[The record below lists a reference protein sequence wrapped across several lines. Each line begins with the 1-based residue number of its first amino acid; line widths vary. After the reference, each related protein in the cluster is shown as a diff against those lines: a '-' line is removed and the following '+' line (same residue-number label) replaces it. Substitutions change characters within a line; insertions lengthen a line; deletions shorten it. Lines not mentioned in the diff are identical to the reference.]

1 MKMSKISVV
10 SGHVQSS
17 AAHLQKVKK
26 RKEEAKNKQGIF
38 LRSLVVPLLLI
49 VVWQIIGSAGYVSK
63 TVLPTPVDIV
73 LSFKQLIV
81 SGELGANLQIS
92 ILRAAIGFAVGAG
105 LGLLFGV
112 IVGFSKKTEHY
123 MDPSIQ
129 MLRTVPHLALAPLFI
144 LWFGFGEISK
154 ILLIANGAF
163 FPIYVNTYLGI
174 RGVDSKLF
182 DVARVLQFSKWKQIT
197 KLISPAALPN
207 ILLGVRLSLGIA
219 WLGLVVAELMGAS
232 EGVGYM
238 IMDARQFSQTD
249 VVFVGIIIFAVVGK
263 LTDSF
268 VRVLEKRLLKWRDS
282 YAGEK

>member
-1 MKMSKISVV
+1 MSKTSVV

-17 AAHLQKVKK
+17 AAHLQKMKK

-63 TVLPTPVDIV
+63 TVLPTPLDII

-123 MDPSIQ
+123 M
-129 MLRTVPHLALAPLFI
+129 
-144 LWFGFGEISK
+144 
-154 ILLIANGAF
+154 
-163 FPIYVNTYLGI
+163 
-174 RGVDSKLF
+174 
-182 DVARVLQFSKWKQIT
+182 
-197 KLISPAALPN
+197 
-207 ILLGVRLSLGIA
+207 
-219 WLGLVVAELMGAS
+219 
-232 EGVGYM
+232 
-238 IMDARQFSQTD
+238 
-249 VVFVGIIIFAVVGK
+249 
-263 LTDSF
+263 
-268 VRVLEKRLLKWRDS
+268 
-282 YAGEK
+282 

>member
-1 MKMSKISVV
+1 M
-10 SGHVQSS
+10 
-17 AAHLQKVKK
+17 
-26 RKEEAKNKQGIF
+26 
-38 LRSLVVPLLLI
+38 
-49 VVWQIIGSAGYVSK
+49 
-63 TVLPTPVDIV
+63 
-73 LSFKQLIV
+73 
-81 SGELGANLQIS
+81 
-92 ILRAAIGFAVGAG
+92 
-105 LGLLFGV
+105 
-112 IVGFSKKTEHY
+112 
-123 MDPSIQ
+123 
-129 MLRTVPHLALAPLFI
+129 
-144 LWFGFGEISK
+144 
-154 ILLIANGAF
+154 LIANGAF

-174 RGVDSKLF
+174 RGVDSKIF

-197 KLISPAALPN
+197 KLILPAALPN